1 MASDESHFFNG
12 TISLEFSAGHSKKCT
27 NTVSIQIAA
36 KNLLVCTGLPVESEA
51 ICVCVWQL
59 NVDGCI
65 WMGKVEREGGGGESM
80 RDVGK
85 RRRHR
90 LGG

>member
-1 MASDESHFFNG
+1 MFFQFHG

-36 KNLLVCTGLPVESEA
+36 KNLLVCTGLPVESEE
-51 ICVCVWQL
+51 ISVCVWQL

-65 WMGKVEREGGGGESM
+65 WIGKVERDGGGGDSM
-80 RDVGK
+80 RDLGK
-85 RRRHR
+85 RRRHG
-90 LGG
+90 LGGQ